1 MRRIRVHGV
10 IAKEELE
17 QQRADETAA
26 AAAAASGEETTA
38 EDELDGEHAESAE
51 TELLEAGDVEQ
62 DAEAESDDIDDAVE
76 ATEALEAIR
85 LVLESRKDRGLSPAE
100 AELANI
106 ALTGAYKLAGFT
118 SVKVYSPESFTE
130 QKRVTITRLSMEE
143 IDVNLKQVWEKA
155 KEAILRFW
163 EQVKAWVVK
172 VFTALGRYKERAQK
186 ILAAA
191 AKIGEGAPKATELEK
206 PELAKALHIGG
217 AVNVGTALT
226 TLEGALKAVVQ
237 DQKFVIEMAKGVVSS
252 NGSAADAAVKA
263 TLNKIGKG
271 VGNPKA
277 EGFDKQA
284 VSRSAELPGGFAIIC
299 AWNTMADVKIG
310 LSAFKPN
317 APEVEI
323 KSIKTL
329 NKAEIEK
336 VAGDVVKIIDEI
348 KNLEGELK
356 AADGE
361 AKNVTA
367 AIDSLYKAGESK
379 PEDKEKIK
387 TLTRLAQAVLAEP
400 GRSFAGYATRTVKA
414 LLDVA
419 ELSVREYGEAAPAA
433 APADAPKLADGSA
446 KPAA

>member
-217 AVNVGTALT
+217 QRGHGSDDAGRRA
-226 TLEGALKAVVQ
+226 EGCGPRPEVRDRNGKGRRVVQ
-237 DQKFVIEMAKGVVSS
+237 WQ
-252 NGSAADAAVKA
+252 
-263 TLNKIGKG
+263 
-271 VGNPKA
+271 
-277 EGFDKQA
+277 
-284 VSRSAELPGGFAIIC
+284 RC
-299 AWNTMADVKIG
+299 
-310 LSAFKPN
+310 
-317 APEVEI
+317 
-323 KSIKTL
+323 
-329 NKAEIEK
+329 
-336 VAGDVVKIIDEI
+336 
-348 KNLEGELK
+348 
-356 AADGE
+356 
-361 AKNVTA
+361 
-367 AIDSLYKAGESK
+367 
-379 PEDKEKIK
+379 
-387 TLTRLAQAVLAEP
+387 
-400 GRSFAGYATRTVKA
+400 
-414 LLDVA
+414 
-419 ELSVREYGEAAPAA
+419 
-433 APADAPKLADGSA
+433 
-446 KPAA
+446 